1 MESAPRSET
10 ERLVFRRACA
20 EDLEEMARIEVASFP
35 SPWPAAALLA
45 EICREDGIAYYTVA
59 RRGGVLVGYAGMW
72 YVAGEGHILT
82 LAVAPGHRRQGVGER
97 ALVRLIDEVA
107 QRGGDRVYLEY
118 RISNLAAKRL
128 YDKYGFR
135 YVYTRIGYYRDTGE
149 DAIVVALEDLR
160 SPRFAGQLSAWK
172 RALELD

>member
-20 EDLEEMARIEVASFP
+20 EDVEEMARIEVASFP
-35 SPWPAAALLA
+35 SPWPVSALWA
-45 EICREDGIAYYTVA
+45 EISREDGIAYYTVA

-82 LAVAPGHRRQGVGER
+82 LAVAPAHRRQGIGER
-97 ALVRLIDEVA
+97 VLVRLIDEVA

-118 RISNLAAKRL
+118 RVSNLPAKRL

-135 YVYTRIGYYRDTGE
+135 YVHTRTGYYRDTGE
-149 DAIVVALEDLR
+149 DAIVVALEDLPSLR
-160 SPRFAGQLSAWK
+160 LTGQLAAWK